1 MKFVTLPLELTTS
14 IAALVSL
21 HLCTIRDLPG
31 DRMMPSEDS
40 FWLRLEVLLS
50 DRKKSIFHPIQKI
63 SSNKDR
69 FTKEGRRAEGAT
81 THVRTSKVRTISPT
95 DTNWPWQCTAGIVT
109 AVGVESGVL
118 RLKLLGQSDWL
129 AYHILGLLL
138 PNVNPIT
145 LANLDVWKDLLW
157 SHSRILASGGRHH
170 CRTVISWSKVRL
182 ATARQG
188 SAGWDLIFTVG
199 NKIRLNWK

>member
-1 MKFVTLPLELTTS
+1 MRIKVYVENSVKKIFLKLYSAVAIPLFRDERNVEKQNSGFELRTSKDMKSVTLPLELTTS

-63 SSNKDR
+63 SSNKGR

-95 DTNWPWQCTAGIVT
+95 DTIWP
-109 AVGVESGVL
+109 
-118 RLKLLGQSDWL
+118 
-129 AYHILGLLL
+129 
-138 PNVNPIT
+138 
-145 LANLDVWKDLLW
+145 
-157 SHSRILASGGRHH
+157 
-170 CRTVISWSKVRL
+170 
-182 ATARQG
+182 
-188 SAGWDLIFTVG
+188 
-199 NKIRLNWK
+199 